1 MDQQEIKDF
10 LLNNTNCTEDRYG
23 NLRYTTEY
31 HKEYRLV
38 FKDKAVRFETSVLH
52 EATQYS
58 PASKSWIK
66 LDGAYYK
73 DIIFYKDGRL
83 KIGKKL
89 FGKKPDA
96 SN

>member
-1 MDQQEIKDF
+1 MNQQEIKDF
-10 LLNNTNCTEDRYG
+10 LLNNTKFTEDRYG
-23 NLRYTTEY
+23 NLRYNTES

-38 FKDKAVRFETSVLH
+38 FKVKVVRFETSVFH

-58 PASKSWIK
+58 PASKSWTK

-73 DIIFYKDGRL
+73 DITFYKDGRL

-89 FGKKPDA
+89 FGKNPCQ
-96 SN
+96 